1 MGTKSDGQVEVDVYG
16 YVMGSSEK
24 GAYFRV
30 HASTSETDHYLG
42 LHIQLVFQN
51 GEIRYSTHQENRL
64 LLILFYVT
72 NTETIGF
79 DALKRLPD
87 PPRELPFWSASF
99 IHLHHDWCALIIY
112 GHSSPKL
119 ADLSSGLH
127 IQEIIQAF

>member
-1 MGTKSDGQVEVDVYG
+1 MIQGASLVDDNG

-30 HASTSETDHYLG
+30 HASKSETDQNLG
-42 LHIQLVFQN
+42 LHIQLVFEN
-51 GEIRYSTHQENRL
+51 GEIRYSTHHENRL
-64 LLILFYVT
+64 LLILFNDT

-87 PPRELPFWSASF
+87 PPRELPFWSDSF
-99 IHLHHDWCALIIY
+99 IHLHDDWCALIKY

-127 IQEIIQAF
+127 IQEIIEAF